1 MMVAM
6 GRTSDG
12 RDRML
17 TTASE
22 LFRERGIAG
31 TALMDI
37 IDRSG
42 AARGSIYHFFPGGK
56 AQLAVE
62 ATERAG
68 REFGAMITQA
78 VAANGPVAA
87 VGLFVDYFRQQ
98 LLDTDFQAGC
108 PVAAAAMENGETLAA
123 RNAAGES
130 YVAWEAGLA
139 TALWQHGVSQQRAAT
154 VATLAISAI
163 EGALILS
170 RAQRDLGP
178 LDRVKVELTR
188 FAEDLLQTRS

>member
-1 MMVAM
+1 M

-17 TTASE
+17 VTASE

-37 IDRSG
+37 VDRSG

-56 AQLAVE
+56 AQLALE

-68 REFGAMITQA
+68 REFGAMITSL
-78 VAANGPVAA
+78 VAEHGPVAA
-87 VGLFVDYFRQQ
+87 VGAFTDYFRQY

-108 PVAAAAMENGETLAA
+108 PVAAAAMENGETLQA
-123 RNAAGES
+123 RDAAGES
-130 YVAWEAGLA
+130 YVAWEATLA
-139 TALWQHGVSQQRAAT
+139 NALWQHGVSQRRAAT

-178 LDRVKVELTR
+178 LDRVKLELTR
-188 FAEDLLQTRS
+188 FAEELLENPS